1 MVRVRGFAAWAHA
14 GCGLRGCAD
23 GLTRLV
29 FEACSIAGAAA
40 NRIGTERGREGGAAG
55 SPLGGRG
62 MGAAESRG
70 GRNEDK
76 RTSRREHKDVFVAA
90 IEQMRAK
97 QLLEVPPV
105 APPAAAESGLHVC
118 LRKRPIFAHELTRG
132 DFDAVTCTG
141 ASVVVHDARMRPDL
155 HSMYL
160 RHSTFAFDRVFSE
173 RSDNDDLYAGT
184 AGPLVRRSV
193 EGGIATV
200 FMFGQTG
207 SGKTYT
213 MSAIHERA
221 CREIFELAEA
231 SDPALEVFLTYVEL
245 AGDRCKDMLNEA
257 APVKMLT
264 DAEGEVHLRGVV
276 EARATGHAE
285 LHKMIIAASKLRA
298 TAATGVHDQSS
309 RSHALCRV
317 TLRHPGGGDA
327 VHGSFTMVDLAGT
340 ERNKDSLHHD
350 AKLRKETTEINRS
363 LMALKDCV
371 RERAQGA
378 SHISFRKDK
387 LTQLLKS
394 CFTMPEAYTVVIAT
408 VSPSC
413 SDTEHTLSTLQH
425 SSQMDGQTTDCA
437 EVIEEDLDAPV
448 SDKPKRKPGVG
459 SGSKAAA
466 ASSKRA
472 TERIRAPRKARLDT
486 GDSSAKT
493 AGAGTKASSR
503 RKAIAVPGP
512 AGKGAALGS
521 GRPSSAGSKEPTT
534 GASRRQPV
542 SQGQS
547 RARRRPT
554 GNAGASSDGATTAT
568 AHRDRTS
575 RTDFGRRSLN
585 SLQEPLETVDESKQV
600 RPRGH
605 ATAASRLDRRAAR
618 APKPAAP
625 QLSARAEQ
633 EHRTNSRPVNK
644 SQQRR
649 DEKAAKERSRRASS
663 VPHQR
668 SQRTASSEGPDPSR
682 DHVGS
687 NTRPTLRHKTSPA
700 SSRRMAASPDS
711 SLQSTGSRRRASAAS
726 PGLSVSTAW
735 EEESPGAGRLSFTE
749 EEIEALARQQLQQRM
764 KEIKL
769 DLKNQGKVEESQSL
783 PSFGPDSAK
792 GRGNRGKGQSLAG
805 PAGAGGS
812 TAGNFSA
819 RGLSSRRAL
828 GGDRG
833 ARTARE
839 PREAS
844 AHSSAEQLRELGTCK
859 VGDTYRVMKQ
869 VRVRAGPELDS
880 PRLSLLGGGE
890 IITVLETWQS
900 REGQLRVRCDAGW
913 TSIYSKDGQTR
924 LLQRTAAGSR
934 SPPVRT
940 PSTGRLHSPRG
951 GSSPSADAE
960 SMPYSDGLPGSTAS
974 RSPARSPVVPHQISP
989 DGSGAADGYTAGGLQ
1004 SPIRTDVPLPMVEDG
1019 RSPSKP
1025 GPSAALNT
1033 VSTPTREPELV
1044 LQEVGADEFAGGH
1057 SGDPAPPVVGGDAS
1071 PTGSS
1076 PGRGH
1081 GTPEIPLPSA
1091 AGESVASPQMPPP
1104 PLAPA

>member
-1 MVRVRGFAAWAHA
+1 
-14 GCGLRGCAD
+14 
-23 GLTRLV
+23 
-29 FEACSIAGAAA
+29 
-40 NRIGTERGREGGAAG
+40 
-55 SPLGGRG
+55 

-105 APPAAAESGLHVC
+105 VPPAAAESGLHVC
-118 LRKRPIFAHELTRG
+118 LRKRPIFEHELGRG
-132 DFDAVTCTG
+132 DFDAVTCSG

-160 RHSTFAFDRVFSE
+160 RHSTFSFDRVFSE

-221 CREIFELAEA
+221 CQEIFELSA

-276 EARATGHAE
+276 EARATSHNE

-317 TLRHPGGGDA
+317 TLRRAGGGDG

-340 ERNKDSLHHD
+340 ERNKDSQHHD

-437 EVIEEDLDAPV
+437 KVTEEDLDAPV
-448 SDKPKRKPGVG
+448 SEKPKRKPGAG

-472 TERIRAPRKARLDT
+472 TDRIRAPRKARLDT

-493 AGAGTKASSR
+493 AAGGAKASSR

-512 AGKGAALGS
+512 GGKAAAPVS
-521 GRPSSAGSKEPTT
+521 RRPSSAGAKEP
-534 GASRRQPV
+534 ARRQLLT
-542 SQGQS
+542 QGQS
-547 RARRRPT
+547 SARRRPP
-554 GNAGASSDGATTAT
+554 GNVGASAAGASAAPT
-568 AHRDRTS
+568 HRDRAS

-585 SLQEPLETVDESKQV
+585 SLQEPLETVDEAKQV

-605 ATAASRLDRRAAR
+605 AATASRLGRRATR
-618 APKPAAP
+618 APKTAAP
-625 QLSARAEQ
+625 QLSARVEQ

-649 DEKAAKERSRRASS
+649 DE
-663 VPHQR
+663 
-668 SQRTASSEGPDPSR
+668 
-682 DHVGS
+682 
-687 NTRPTLRHKTSPA
+687 L
-700 SSRRMAASPDS
+700 
-711 SLQSTGSRRRASAAS
+711 
-726 PGLSVSTAW
+726 
-735 EEESPGAGRLSFTE
+735 
-749 EEIEALARQQLQQRM
+749 
-764 KEIKL
+764 
-769 DLKNQGKVEESQSL
+769 
-783 PSFGPDSAK
+783 
-792 GRGNRGKGQSLAG
+792 
-805 PAGAGGS
+805 
-812 TAGNFSA
+812 
-819 RGLSSRRAL
+819 
-828 GGDRG
+828 RG
-833 ARTARE
+833 A
-839 PREAS
+839 
-844 AHSSAEQLRELGTCK
+844 C
-859 VGDTYRVMKQ
+859 
-869 VRVRAGPELDS
+869 
-880 PRLSLLGGGE
+880 
-890 IITVLETWQS
+890 
-900 REGQLRVRCDAGW
+900 
-913 TSIYSKDGQTR
+913 
-924 LLQRTAAGSR
+924 
-934 SPPVRT
+934 
-940 PSTGRLHSPRG
+940 
-951 GSSPSADAE
+951 
-960 SMPYSDGLPGSTAS
+960 
-974 RSPARSPVVPHQISP
+974 
-989 DGSGAADGYTAGGLQ
+989 
-1004 SPIRTDVPLPMVEDG
+1004 
-1019 RSPSKP
+1019 
-1025 GPSAALNT
+1025 
-1033 VSTPTREPELV
+1033 
-1044 LQEVGADEFAGGH
+1044 
-1057 SGDPAPPVVGGDAS
+1057 VGG
-1071 PTGSS
+1071 
-1076 PGRGH
+1076 
-1081 GTPEIPLPSA
+1081 
-1091 AGESVASPQMPPP
+1091 
-1104 PLAPA
+1104 